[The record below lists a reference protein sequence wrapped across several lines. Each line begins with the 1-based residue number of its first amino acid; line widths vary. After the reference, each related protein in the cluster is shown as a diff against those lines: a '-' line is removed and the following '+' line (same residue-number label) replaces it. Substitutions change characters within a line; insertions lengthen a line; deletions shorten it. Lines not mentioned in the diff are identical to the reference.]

1 MTQLLSPGIWDE
13 VPCPFCGL
21 ACDDLRVSLQS
32 GKLEVIANGCPIST
46 KAFAGL
52 SSSKSSAPRIAGKNT
67 SLKNATDA
75 AAVILAKARQP
86 LIAGLGTDV
95 AGMRA
100 LMQIADRIGG
110 VVDHMNS
117 RYFMSNVLALQDTGW
132 LATTLSEMK
141 NRVDLLVIAGT
152 DVTSLFPRFF
162 ERYVWIRESLFERS
176 AREVVY
182 LGRGLDTQA
191 GTAPDGRK
199 PTVIACD
206 ITRIGEIAGALRCL
220 IAGQHLQVDSV
231 AGVPLSDLQQLAKRM
246 HNARYGVLAWSA
258 AGFDFKHAE
267 LTVQS
272 LCELVKDL
280 NRSTRFCCLPLGGS
294 EGDMT
299 ANQVCVW
306 QSGFPVRTGFGSG
319 SPDYDSR
326 HFSTQRMLQE
336 NEADALLW
344 VSSFNE
350 KRTPPDSAVPIV
362 VLGRSGMSFS
372 KEPDIYI
379 PVATPGVD
387 HSGHVYRTDNVVALP
402 LRKLRETKLPSVAD
416 VISTIEKAI

>member
-21 ACDDLRVSLQS
+21 ACDDLRVASQS
-32 GKLEVIANGCPIST
+32 AKLEVIANGCSISS

-52 SSSKSSAPRIAGKNT
+52 SSSKPTAPRIAGKT
-67 SLKNATDA
+67 ALQKDA
-75 AAVILAKARQP
+75 VAAVAEILRNAKQP

-100 LMQIADRIGG
+100 LMQIADRVGA

-117 RYFMSNVLALQDTGW
+117 VYFMSNVLTLQDSGW
-132 LATTLSEMK
+132 IVTTLSELK

-152 DVTSLFPRFF
+152 DVTGRFPRFF
-162 ERYVWIRESLFERS
+162 ERYVWNRDALFGGSL
-176 AREVVY
+176 REVVY
-182 LGRGLDTQA
+182 FGRGLDTRA

-206 ITRIGEIAGALRCL
+206 NRRIGEIAGALRCL
-220 IAGQHLQVDSV
+220 IARRPLQVKQIAD
-231 AGVPLSDLQQLAKRM
+231 VPLVELQQLATRM
-246 HNARYGVLAWSA
+246 QSARYGVLAWA
-258 AGFDFKHAE
+258 AADFHFKHAE

-280 NRSTRFCCLPLGGS
+280 NRSTRFSGLPLGGN

-299 ANQVCVW
+299 ANQVCSW
-306 QSGFPVRTGFGSG
+306 QSGFPLRTSFGNGGPS
-319 SPDYDSR
+319 YDPR
-326 HFSTQRMLQE
+326 YFSADRMLRE
-336 NEADALLW
+336 GEADALLW

-350 KRTPPDSAVPIV
+350 KNVPPETSIPVAV
-362 VLGRSGMSFS
+362 LARSGMSFS
-372 KEPDIYI
+372 KEPQVHI

-402 LRKLRETKLPSVAD
+402 LRKLRESALPSVAQ
-416 VISTIEKAI
+416 VAEEIEKAL

>member
-1 MTQLLSPGIWDE
+1 MTQILSPGVWDE

-21 ACDDLRVSLQS
+21 ACDDLRVAALP
-32 GKLEVIANGCPIST
+32 GKLEVVANGCPIST

-52 SSSKSSAPRIAGKNT
+52 SLSKPIAPRLAGKNT
-67 SLKNATDA
+67 SLKNAAAA
-75 AAVILAKARQP
+75 AAVIFKKAKQP

-100 LMQIADRIGG
+100 LMQIADRTGA

-117 RYFMSNVLALQDTGW
+117 VNFMSNVLALQDKGW
-132 LATTLSEMK
+132 ITTTLSEVK
-141 NRVDLLVIAGT
+141 NRVDLLVIAGS
-152 DVTSLFPRFF
+152 DVVSRFPRFF
-162 ERYVWIRESLFERS
+162 ERYVWNRDSLFGS
-176 AREVVY
+176 NIREVVY
-182 LGRGLDTQA
+182 LGPVLDTQA

-199 PTVIACD
+199 PDIIACD

-220 IAGQHLQVDSV
+220 VAGRRMQIDQV
-231 AGVPLSDLQQLAKRM
+231 AGVPLSELQQLAKRM
-246 HNARYGVLAWSA
+246 QNARYGVLAWA
-258 AGFDFKHAE
+258 AADFDFKHAE

-280 NRSTRFCCLPLGGS
+280 NHYTRFSGLPLGGN

-299 ANQVCVW
+299 ANQVCTW

-319 SPDYDSR
+319 RPEYDPR
-326 HFSTQRMLQE
+326 HFSAQRMLQK

-350 KRTPPDSAVPIV
+350 KRTPPETTAPTV
-362 VLGRSGMSFS
+362 VLGRGGMSFS
-372 KEPDIYI
+372 REPDIYI
-379 PVATPGVD
+379 PVATPGID
-387 HSGHVYRTDNVVALP
+387 HSGHVYRTDNVVAMP
-402 LRKLRETKLPSVAD
+402 LRKLRESALPSVAQ
-416 VISTIEKAI
+416 VVAEIEKAL